1 MEQTNSTIQHQ
12 QGPQYEETT
21 KQSHWLVWL
30 LIGLAFLFLVI
41 IIILRGLCTDV
52 WYIRMLGLQDKL
64 CSSSASSLPSASS
77 NNDPRLSLS
86 GATLTVS
93 TNGGNQSMVDLS
105 SLLQP
110 GAAGPQGPA
119 GYNGFNGLNGSVGAT
134 GSTGPIGPAGPTD
147 PCVGAGTYFCQ
158 GGNTYGTTALLGTN
172 DTQDLQVRTAGT
184 SSLNIDTLGNLVA
197 NKVATLGGYG
207 QATFTGLSGSN
218 IVIPTGDLAPG
229 VSTFT
234 DSSANI
240 LQTESA
246 TLVNSNHNIGWAINS
261 TLNDTNNNLMYAIGS
276 NIQGGYGFVG
286 QFVGASISG
295 STNLLG
301 RFGNPGVLPT
311 IITNSNDILGSA
323 DSGTSIISSSN
334 SFINLQN
341 SSTANLVTNSL
352 LRLDNG
358 TANVV
363 DRSIIQDDNGS
374 FTNVT
379 AAVANGSNISLT
391 NVFNGAYLGEIITVT
406 NADRSAITGVGVTAN
421 DLVNTN
427 ATGFGLGLDNV
438 HWSNINGFNA
448 TLNDISWSNLLVNG
462 GIGGATTISNVSHYT
477 GEFLGENTIAGI
489 YTGTGI
495 ISSSSVIDSG
505 GLTGSFN
512 LADVNNVEN
521 LVGHFGGFCDGT
533 NPLGPFGCDVGYDI
547 KFDLHDSGG
556 IMGFARWTDIYSS
569 NSNFFNLDSTDPLV
583 FATSVTGV
591 NYSYVNGTDLTLDT
605 VNSSIL
611 TSSFSTIQQSANL
624 LALGSNLDLNG
635 LNHAIF
641 TGENATIADVGAGDY
656 DYSFIGT
663 DSAGNIN
670 TRIGNK
676 GQDSWINIGGGNVG
690 IGTTTPGQKLDVG
703 GTIRQSSAISC
714 NVSTNASG
722 DLQCVSDERLKDV
735 LGLYAGGLEELAA
748 INTIKFNY
756 KGEDYVHV
764 GFSAQNVQTVLP
776 EATPTQ
782 GNGYLGLDSNAI
794 IALLVNSVKE
804 QNGKIEDI
812 NKQLVTQGLSIDSIS
827 DELKK
832 VVGRVD
838 TLETEVQDLKDQ
850 VKQLQKL
857 VGGAADS
864 TTTPTNP
871 SPTTTP

>member
-1 MEQTNSTIQHQ
+1 MEQTNNTIQHQ
-12 QGPQYEETT
+12 QEPQPEETT

-30 LIGLAFLFLVI
+30 LIGLAFLFLI
-41 IIILRGLCTDV
+41 IIISLRGLCTDV

-64 CSSSASSLPSASS
+64 CSSSASSLPSASR
-77 NNDPRLSLS
+77 NGDPRLSLS

-93 TNGGNQSMVDLS
+93 TNNGNQSMVDLS

-110 GAAGPQGPA
+110 GATGPA
-119 GYNGFNGLNGSVGAT
+119 GPAGANGFNGFNGSTGLTGAT
-134 GSTGPIGPAGPTD
+134 GATGPAGPTD
-147 PCVGAGTYFCQ
+147 PCVSAGTYFCQ

-172 DTQDLQVRTAGT
+172 DAQDLQVRTAGT
-184 SSLNIDTLGNLVA
+184 SSLNIDTIGNLVV
-197 NKVATLGGYG
+197 NKMATLGGYG
-207 QATFTGLSGSN
+207 QATFSGVSGSN
-218 IVIPTGDLAPG
+218 IIIPTGVVVPG

-246 TLVNSNHNIGWAINS
+246 TLVNSNYNIGWALGS
-261 TLNDTNNNLMYAIGS
+261 TLTDTDNNLMFAFGS
-276 NIQGGYGFVG
+276 NINGGYGFVG
-286 QFVGASISG
+286 QFIGATISG
-295 STNLLG
+295 SSNILGQFGDNIFTSTVITNSYNILG
-301 RFGNPGVLPT
+301 SAESGSN
-311 IITNSNDILGSA
+311 ITNSN
-323 DSGTSIISSSN
+323 N
-334 SFINLQN
+334 SLLNLQN
-341 SSTANLVTNSL
+341 SSTANLVTNSI
-352 LRLDNG
+352 LRLDTG
-358 TANVV
+358 TADGV

-374 FTNVT
+374 FTNISAV
-379 AAVANGSNISLT
+379 VANGNSITLDT
-391 NVFNGAYLGEIITVT
+391 VTNGAFLGSGIDVT

-438 HWSNINGFNA
+438 HWSNINAFNSNLSDV
-448 TLNDISWSNLLVNG
+448 TWSNLLVNG
-462 GIGGATTISNVSHYT
+462 GLGGATIADVSHYT
-477 GEFLGENTIAGI
+477 GEFLGENTITGI

-495 ISSSSVIDSG
+495 ISDSTVNSSG
-505 GLTGSFN
+505 GLTGIYG
-512 LADVNNVEN
+512 LANVDNVEN
-521 LVGHFGGFCDGT
+521 AVGHFGGFCNGT
-533 NPLGPFGCDVGYDI
+533 DPDGPFGCNIGYNI
-547 KFDLHDSGG
+547 EFDMHDSGG
-556 IMGFARWTDIYSS
+556 IIGITRWTDIYSS
-569 NSNFFNLDSTDPLV
+569 SNDMLIMDSTDPLV
-583 FATSVTGV
+583 FSSSVTGV
-591 NYSYVNGTDLTLDT
+591 SYSYVNGIDLALDT
-605 VNSSIL
+605 INSSIL
-611 TSSFSTIQQSANL
+611 SSSLSTIQQSNNL

-641 TGENATIADVGAGDY
+641 TGENATIADVGVGDY

-676 GQDSWINIGGGNVG
+676 GQDSWINVGGGNVG
-690 IGTTTPGQKLDVG
+690 IGTNTPGQKLDVG
-703 GTIRQSSAISC
+703 GTIRQSNAISC

-722 DLQCVSDERLKDV
+722 DLQCASDERLKDV
-735 LGLYAGGLEELAA
+735 LGVYSGGLEQLAA

-764 GFSAQNVQTVLP
+764 GFSAQNVQAVLP

-827 DELKK
+827 DELKQ

-850 VKQLQKL
+850 VKQLQKQ
-857 VGGAADS
+857 VNTSTGS
-864 TTTPTNP
+864 TTTPQNP
-871 SPTTTP
+871 NPTITP